1 MNSKYLVMNI
11 YPFSANVM
19 NKFEELS
26 FLNYRIKNL
35 ESEIQ
40 SRDKFIKAQKEVY
53 KNIAT
58 LDSLTKLYTRRYLI
72 EKYNEIRDK
81 SEIYGYEFSLIS
93 FHIENFKKINSDIGY
108 DNADNLL
115 RKLSMLIR
123 KEMDHK
129 HDLAFRVSSAE
140 FVVLASFMTKE
151 KAKDKFEAIRI
162 IFEKETG
169 FELKMKVIDSND
181 EIAMSEKTALS
192 NIRD

>member
-1 MNSKYLVMNI
+1 
-11 YPFSANVM
+11 
-19 NKFEELS
+19 
-26 FLNYRIKNL
+26 
-35 ESEIQ
+35 
-40 SRDKFIKAQKEVY
+40 
-53 KNIAT
+53 
-58 LDSLTKLYTRRYLI
+58 
-72 EKYNEIRDK
+72 
-81 SEIYGYEFSLIS
+81 
-93 FHIENFKKINSDIGY
+93 
-108 DNADNLL
+108 
-115 RKLSMLIR
+115 MLIR